1 VPTYP
6 LFKGVE
12 RDNNDTMY
20 LRVRNRKKNGKSHRY
35 WSIVESQRVRGGRV
49 IQRQA
54 LYLGEL
60 NDTQH
65 AGWIRSIE
73 ALEPV
78 TKQAQQLALFPD
90 DVHSLPVLDY
100 PIVQIHWKQITLC
113 RPRQWGACWLA
124 CELWDMLKLDD
135 FWDKRLGVSRKGT
148 RWLNVLKTLVAYRLI
163 DPGSEFR
170 LHCQWFERSAMAD
183 LLDESAAIASKNTLY
198 RCLDHLL
205 KHREALFS
213 HVTQQWRNLFNAHYE
228 VLLYDL
234 TSTYFECDPPET
246 SNSKRRFGYSRDHR
260 PDCVQVVIA
269 LVVTPEGFPLGYE
282 VYPGN
287 TRDTA
292 TLREFLDRIKAQYG
306 CVDRVWLMDRGI
318 PTEKTLE
325 QMRQEKGTFYLVGTP
340 KGRLTKLEQ
349 SLLHLPWHKARDHVR
364 VKMLETEG
372 EFYLYVESAD
382 RVTKERAMRRRRLK
396 RLLHRLGE
404 LRNMKQTRDELL
416 MRLGEAR
423 KSAGR
428 TWSLVEIHLP
438 DKNEPVASE
447 TFTYA
452 LSLKKLRQRRRR
464 EGRYL
469 LRSNLTDEDPH
480 TVWEKYLLLT
490 HIEQAFKELKSDLSI
505 RPVYHQHED
514 RIEAHI
520 FVSFLS
526 YCLFV
531 TLRNLQKRSASG
543 LTSRSVIET
552 FSQMQMID
560 VHLPTADGR
569 EILLQ
574 RYTEPTPEIKLLLD
588 VLGLHSPS
596 QPPPRITNKG
606 DVLM

>member
-1 VPTYP
+1 
-6 LFKGVE
+6 
-12 RDNNDTMY
+12 MY

-49 IQRQA
+49 IQRQV

-60 NDTQH
+60 NDTQR

-78 TKQAQQLALFPD
+78 TQQTQQLALFPD
-90 DVHSLPVLDY
+90 DVHALPVVDY
-100 PIVQIHWKQITLC
+100 PIVQIRLKQITLC
-113 RPRQWGACWLA
+113 HPRQWGACWLA
-124 CELWDMLKLDD
+124 CELWDMLKLDG
-135 FWDKRLGVSRKGT
+135 FWDERLGISRKGT
-148 RWLNVLKTLVAYRLI
+148 RWLNVLKTMVAYRLI

-198 RCLDHLL
+198 RCLDRLL
-205 KHREALFS
+205 KHREALFA
-213 HVTQQWRNLFNAHYE
+213 HLTQQWRTLFNAHYE

-234 TSTYFECDPPET
+234 TSTYFECDPPEA
-246 SNSKRRFGYSRDHR
+246 SDSKRRFGYS
-260 PDCVQVVIA
+260 
-269 LVVTPEGFPLGYE
+269 
-282 VYPGN
+282 
-287 TRDTA
+287 
-292 TLREFLDRIKAQYG
+292 
-306 CVDRVWLMDRGI
+306 
-318 PTEKTLE
+318 
-325 QMRQEKGTFYLVGTP
+325 
-340 KGRLTKLEQ
+340 
-349 SLLHLPWHKARDHVR
+349 RDHVR

-396 RLLHRLGE
+396 RLLHRLHE

-428 TWSLVEIHLP
+428 AWSLVEVHLP

-490 HIEQAFKELKSDLSI
+490 NIEQAFKELKSDLSI

-531 TLRNLQKRSASG
+531 TLRNLQNRFASG
-543 LTSRSVIET
+543 LTSRGVILT

-588 VLGLHSPS
+588 VLGLHLPS

>member
-1 VPTYP
+1 MEV
-6 LFKGVE
+6 
-12 RDNNDTMY
+12 DNNGAMY
-20 LRVRNRKKNGKSHRY
+20 LRVRNRKKNGKDHRY
-35 WSIVESQRVRGGRV
+35 WSVVESQRVRGGGV
-49 IQRQA
+49 MQRQV

-60 NDTQH
+60 NDTQR

-73 ALEPV
+73 ALEPA
-78 TKQAQQLALFPD
+78 TQQTHQLALFPD
-90 DVHSLPVLDY
+90 DVHDLPVVNY
-100 PIVQIHWKQITLC
+100 PIVQILLNQITLC
-113 RPRQWGACWLA
+113 HPRQWGACWLA
-124 CELWDMLKLDD
+124 CELWDVLKLDE
-135 FWDKRLGVSRKGT
+135 FWDRRLGISRKGT
-148 RWLNVLKTLVAYRLI
+148 RWLHVLKTLVAYRLI
-163 DPGSEFR
+163 HPGSEFK
-170 LHCQWFERSAMAD
+170 LHCHWFQRSAMAD
-183 LLDESAAIASKNTLY
+183 LLDESAAIACKNTLY
-198 RCLDHLL
+198 RCLDRLL

-213 HVTQQWRNLFNAHYE
+213 HLTQQWRNLFNAHYD

-234 TSTYFECDPPET
+234 TSTYFECDPPEAFD
-246 SNSKRRFGYSRDHR
+246 SKRRFGYSRDHR

-287 TRDTA
+287 TRDTT
-292 TLREFLDRIKAQYG
+292 TLREFLDRIKTQYG
-306 CVDRVWLMDRGI
+306 HVDRVWLMDRGI
-318 PTEKTLE
+318 PTEDTLE
-325 QMRQEKGTFYLVGTP
+325 QMRKEPDTFYLVGTP
-340 KGRLTKLEQ
+340 KGRLTKLER
-349 SLLHLPWHKARDHVR
+349 SLLHLPWHEAREHVR
-364 VKMLETEG
+364 VKMLEKEG

-382 RVTKERAMRRRRLK
+382 RVTKERSMRRRRLK
-396 RLLHRLGE
+396 RLLYRLHE
-404 LRNMKQTRDELL
+404 LQNMKQTRDDLL

-428 TWSLVEIHLP
+428 AWSLVDIHLP
-438 DKNEPVASE
+438 DKNQPVTSE
-447 TFTYA
+447 TFTYV

-469 LRSNLTDEDPH
+469 LRSNLTEEDPK

-490 HIEQAFKELKSDLSI
+490 HIEQAFKELKGDLLI

-543 LTSRSVIET
+543 LTSRSVIDA

-574 RYTEPTPEIKLLLD
+574 RYTEPSPEIKLLLD
-588 VLGLHSPS
+588 VLGLHLPS
-596 QPPPRITNKG
+596 QPPPRITEKG